1 MANIF
6 NEVDEDIRKERYQN
20 LWSKYGK
27 YVIGFLILIVI
38 IFSLSQYLQSKNISD
53 NKKILDIY
61 FTAVEAIEKNQL
73 DSANQGLETV
83 YNDKNKVLS
92 AISGIKL
99 SQTYLKNN
107 QRDKALSIL
116 ENIYNNKSL
125 EPVYRE
131 LALYKYIVIN
141 FENIEVDSIEKVSF
155 SKKTPDEDWVIE
167 KVLAGE
173 CMGSF
178 VSHCLSLLW
187 DCHCRYQCPHM
198 SRFNFCC
205 VSRYFRFLAPSIFPL
220 K

>member
-61 FTAVEAIEKNQL
+61 FTAVEAIEKNKF

-141 FENIEVDSIEKVSF
+141 FENIEVDSIENMVKSVEVSVKSF
-155 SKKTPDEDWVIE
+155 SWYFQEIIGIKHLTLGDTKKANSIFT
-167 KVLAGE
+167 
-173 CMGSF
+173 S
-178 VSHCLSLLW
+178 LSL
-187 DCHCRYQCPHM
+187 DKDTP
-198 SRFNFCC
+198 FD
-205 VSRYFRFLAPSIFPL
+205 L
-220 K
+220 KIRLDKLIQIAN

>member
-107 QRDKALSIL
+107 QQDKALSIL
-116 ENIYNNKSL
+116 KNIYNNKSL

-141 FENIEVDSIEKVSF
+141 FENIEVDSIENMVKSVEVSGKSF
-155 SKKTPDEDWVIE
+155 SWYFQEIIGIKHLTLGDTKKANSIFT
-167 KVLAGE
+167 
-173 CMGSF
+173 S
-178 VSHCLSLLW
+178 LSL
-187 DCHCRYQCPHM
+187 DKDTP
-198 SRFNFCC
+198 FD
-205 VSRYFRFLAPSIFPL
+205 L
-220 K
+220 KIRLDKLIQIAN

>member
-83 YNDKNKVLS
+83 YSDKNKVLS

-107 QRDKALSIL
+107 QRDKAIFIL

-141 FENIEVDSIEKVSF
+141 FENIEVDSIENMVKSVEVS
-155 SKKTPDEDWVIE
+155 
-167 KVLAGE
+167 
-173 CMGSF
+173 
-178 VSHCLSLLW
+178 
-187 DCHCRYQCPHM
+187 
-198 SRFNFCC
+198 
-205 VSRYFRFLAPSIFPL
+205 
-220 K
+220 